1 MRANSA
7 CLQALLQHIIVSHC
21 DYDNQQHLESFLSWP
36 WLCGS
41 IFVTFIVIFY
51 LCSFRLDG
59 ETCQF
64 LFLFPFPL
72 VHLQFVHYAYVLFCA
87 EFFCAHLIML
97 KNHFILF
104 RVICLFQYLDFSSVT
119 TATAP
124 KPRTCSV
131 FVLYP
136 FFSHLALH
144 SHQVCMI
151 DAVIHDA
158 WSFVLTLKVMWLELA
173 CSSTYGARVRK
184 EWESSSGMRIKFW
197 NAVVFLSEVVCPS
210 PKLGQTANQSGQ
222 FGGKSVFESSQ
233 LYQRG
238 LRGRHATFL

>member
-1 MRANSA
+1 
-7 CLQALLQHIIVSHC
+7 
-21 DYDNQQHLESFLSWP
+21 
-36 WLCGS
+36 
-41 IFVTFIVIFY
+41 VIFY

-158 WSFVLTLKVMWLELA
+158 WSVICPYPKSYVIGTCMLIYLW
-173 CSSTYGARVRK
+173 SSGK
-184 EWESSSGMRIKFW
+184 KGMRIKFW
-197 NAVVFLSEVVCPS
+197 NAVVFLSEVVCSS
-210 PKLGQTANQSGQ
+210 PKLGQRANQSGQ

-233 LYQRG
+233 LIQRG